1 MSEAHRINFRFN
13 PDDPMQKRA
22 WEYLENLDK
31 KRFKSRR
38 EAITLAV
45 VDYFGRLERQQ
56 TDPDWESREREDRAV
71 SRIVE
76 AVERELARSLPGYLA
91 GCAASW
97 SAMAAGLPALPM
109 GRESHTGPE
118 EPQISESDIDWDFL
132 GG

>member
-13 PDDPMQKRA
+13 PDDPMQRRA

-31 KRFKSRR
+31 RRFKSRR

-45 VDYFGRLERQQ
+45 VDYFERLERQKA
-56 TDPDWESREREDRAV
+56 DPDWESQERENRAAI
-71 SRIVE
+71 RIVE
-76 AVERELARSLPGYLA
+76 AVERELARTLPGYLA

-97 SAMAAGLPALPM
+97 SALAAGQASPRQD
-109 GRESHTGPE
+109 RESRTVME
-118 EPQISESDIDWDFL
+118 EPQVSEADIDWDFL

>member
-76 AVERELARSLPGYLA
+76 AVERELARTLPGYLA
-91 GCAASW
+91 GCVSSW
-97 SAMAAGLPALPM
+97 SVLSTGLSAAPQERNTSAV
-109 GRESHTGPE
+109 PE
-118 EPQISESDIDWDFL
+118 EPQVSEADIDWDFL
-132 GG
+132 GE